1 MVSFSWNSIVIDCFI
16 LIRKHLN
23 VKTNVLGKFDF
34 KHKLRYEIL
43 KRVRSMFEYVVSAID
58 EICKARK
65 HIFILLWSFFVLM
78 IFSCLGHTSRIC
90 EIHRKIK
97 ICLYKRYTYIL
108 SAIKAFYNQ
117 SKVKWFTNSKVWEFK
132 IPFMC
137 ERTNIWLHVIFS
149 NHTLKWVLRIFQLSL
164 LQGRFVQK
172 RTFTF
177 NNGS

>member
-1 MVSFSWNSIVIDCFI
+1 
-16 LIRKHLN
+16 
-23 VKTNVLGKFDF
+23 
-34 KHKLRYEIL
+34 
-43 KRVRSMFEYVVSAID
+43 
-58 EICKARK
+58 
-65 HIFILLWSFFVLM
+65 M

-137 ERTNIWLHVIFS
+137 ERTNIWLHVIFPS
-149 NHTLKWVLRIFQLSL
+149 HTLKWVLRIFQLSF

-177 NNGS
+177 KNGIYVDLANILMQGYWIMHMLKKYTTTDKYTALNMLYNSDQTTNFTYFAAKRNLHEISFYRSLINQVVQWGT